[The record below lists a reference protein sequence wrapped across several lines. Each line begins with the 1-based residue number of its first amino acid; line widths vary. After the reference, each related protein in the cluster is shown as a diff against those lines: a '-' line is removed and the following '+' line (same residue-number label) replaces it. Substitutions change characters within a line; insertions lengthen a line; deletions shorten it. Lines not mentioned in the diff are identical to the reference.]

1 MLRTRFVKMAAEQD
15 IEKPQMYQIRV
26 QGCVDQSWSDWFDG
40 MDIRVE
46 IDDHGQAFTTLSG
59 MVQDQAALRGI
70 LARLWNM
77 NLEVISVQQGDW
89 LEDGEK

>member
-1 MLRTRFVKMAAEQD
+1 MLRTRLVKMATEHD

-40 MDIRVE
+40 MNLRVE
-46 IDDHGQAFTTLSG
+46 TDDHGTTFTTLSG
-59 MVQDQAALRGI
+59 IVPDQAALRGI

-89 LEDGEK
+89 PVDGDR